1 MDYYHLRLSVCAR
14 RTAGATRGGKCQWSH
29 TACWW
34 PWSRPLWRAIPR
46 APRARTRP
54 PSRTH
59 PRDGSRRADRAR
71 RARWFTGKRMD
82 ASRWYQR
89 PAQRSATVAR
99 ATLRARLCHLGAMP
113 SRCSAGVRR
122 VRPTF
127 TTHSR
132 RTTPHESLRVSHS
145 ETSILKF
152 GSRSAGRAARVR
164 QAAKT
169 CPTRGPSA
177 SAGSRKSADRV
188 ARSAGHPVRQGAR
201 GCPTGWLPGAS
212 DHFGFVRARLFRGET

>member
-1 MDYYHLRLSVCAR
+1 MIVIHTPRTTDHVPTPTRVLPWRQWPESQQRGPSHRLE
-14 RTAGATRGGKCQWSH
+14 Q
-29 TACWW
+29 
-34 PWSRPLWRAIPR
+34 LWRAIPR

-132 RTTPHESLRVSHS
+132 RTTRHESLRVSHS

-152 GSRSAGRAARVR
+152 GSPPVSPGGTLLKSACLRVK
-164 QAAKT
+164 AAK
-169 CPTRGPSA
+169 
-177 SAGSRKSADRV
+177 
-188 ARSAGHPVRQGAR
+188 ARPDVDPEQS
-201 GCPTGWLPGAS
+201 C
-212 DHFGFVRARLFRGET
+212 

>member
-1 MDYYHLRLSVCAR
+1 MRAPHGRSHAR
-14 RTAGATRGGKCQWSH
+14 RQMEMAPHGVLV
-29 TACWW
+29 
-34 PWSRPLWRAIPR
+34 PLSRPLWRAFPR

-54 PSRTH
+54 PSPNH

-71 RARWFTGKRMD
+71 RARCFTGKLMD
-82 ASRWYQR
+82 ASRWSRR

-132 RTTPHESLRVSHS
+132 RTTRHESRPTSHS

-152 GSRSAGRAARVR
+152 GSPAARAR
-164 QAAKT
+164 DARAT
-169 CPTRGPSA
+169 SRGHFLH
-177 SAGSRKSADRV
+177 
-188 ARSAGHPVRQGAR
+188 ARITVFEFS
-201 GCPTGWLPGAS
+201 C
-212 DHFGFVRARLFRGET
+212 